1 MAYDSKKKSEDP
13 KELHKQALE
22 EFAMCR
28 DADKHNRE
36 AALEDLKFWRLGE
49 QWPEGAKSQRALE
62 QRPCL
67 TFNKGPTFIRQVVNE
82 GRQNKPAIKVH
93 PADDTADV
101 QTADIINGLIRN
113 IEYSS
118 NADVAYD
125 TGLDFGASCGI
136 GYWRVGIE
144 YAHDDTFDLDI
155 EIQRIDNPLAVYRD
169 YATTAADSSDWMR
182 CFVIDSI
189 SKEEFEAKYKGK
201 EPVDWDGDLYGNMPQ
216 DWCEGKNVIIA
227 EYWCRKEVTRT
238 ICLMS
243 NGDVMAADWLDETV
257 QDLPIGA
264 PDMTNEEMLALQGIT
279 RQSERETKSY
289 EVKQHIMNGVEI
301 LETNDWAG
309 RYIPIVPVYG
319 EEINVEGKRYY
330 RSMLRDARSAQENF
344 NYWRSASTE
353 LVALAPKAPFIGPA
367 GSFVTDADKWATAN
381 TIAHA
386 YIEFDLVPEAGG
398 QAPQRQQ
405 FAGVP
410 AGVLQE
416 ALNASDDMKSVIGIY
431 DAGLGAR
438 SNETSGIAIGARK
451 AESDTGT
458 FHFIDNQARAI
469 RHTGRIIIDLIPHV
483 YNKARVVRIMG
494 VDKEPQNV
502 PINQPLQ
509 PGQVPQDEDG
519 MAQIYD
525 LTAGKYDLTVDTGPS
540 FQTRREEASAGMV
553 ELLRAL
559 PQAAPILAPRLAK
572 AQDWPDA
579 EEVAKELELLNPAA
593 QGKSPEAQA
602 AQQQIQQLSQGMQQA
617 QQQIQQL
624 DTQLKDKTIDHER
637 DMLKLEI
644 EAFNAETNRLKL
656 AVDEK
661 SRMDAQLQAQI
672 TAESAQ
678 TPDIATGGQPGA
690 PAEPSPEQQQQ
701 QQFNQAIAEQMQQ
714 VMAAMRELNVAMKA
728 PRKRTLVRGPDGK
741 ASHAIDEFMVP
752 EEPQDPGQAPVQ
764 E

>member
-1 MAYDSKKKSEDP
+1 MAYDSDKKPKDK
-13 KELHKQALE
+13 KELHKRALE
-22 EFAMCR
+22 EFALCR
-28 DADKHNRE
+28 DADEHNRV

-49 QWPEGAKSQRALE
+49 QWPEGAKSQRQQE

-182 CFVIDSI
+182 CFVIDAI
-189 SKEEFEAKYKGK
+189 SCEEFEAKYKGK
-201 EPVDWDGDLYGNMPQ
+201 EKVDWDGDMYGAMPN
-216 DWCEGKNVIIA
+216 DWRDGKDVIIA
-227 EYWCRKEVTRT
+227 EYWCREEVTRT

-243 NGDVMAADWLDETV
+243 NGEVMAADWLAETMV
-257 QDLPIGA
+257 DLPMGA
-264 PDMTNEEMLALQGIT
+264 PNMTNEDMLALQGIT
-279 RQSERETKSY
+279 RASERETKSY
-289 EVKQHIMNGVEI
+289 KVTQHIMNGVEI
-301 LETNDWAG
+301 LETNEWAG

-353 LVALAPKAPFIGPA
+353 LVAMAPKAPFIGPA
-367 GSFVTDADKWATAN
+367 GAFESDAEKWATAN
-381 TIAHA
+381 TKAHA
-386 YIEFDLVPEAGG
+386 YIEFDVVSEAGG
-398 QAPQRQQ
+398 MPPQRQP

-416 ALNASDDMKSVIGIY
+416 ALNASDDMKAVIGIY

-483 YNKARVVRIMG
+483 YTKPRVIRIMG

-509 PGQVPQDEDG
+509 QQGQAPDEDG
-519 MAQIYD
+519 FAQIYD

-579 EEVAKELELLNPAA
+579 EDVAKELELLNPAA

-602 AQQQIQQLSQGMQQA
+602 AQQQIQQLSQGMQEA
-617 QQQIQQL
+617 QQQIQQK
-624 DTQLKDKTIDHER
+624 DQQLKDKTIDHER
-637 DMLKLEI
+637 DMRKLEI
-644 EAFNAETNRLKL
+644 DAFNAETNRLKL

-661 SRMDAQLQAQI
+661 MHMDAQMQAQI
-672 TAESAQ
+672 SAQAAQ
-678 TPDIATGGQPGA
+678 TPDIATGGA
-690 PAEPSPEQQQQ
+690 PAEPQGPTPEQQQQ
-701 QQFNQAIAEQMQQ
+701 QQFNQSIAEQMQQ
-714 VMAAMRELNVAMKA
+714 VMGAMRELNMAMKA
-728 PRKRTLVRGPDGK
+728 PRRRTLVRGPDGK
-741 ASHAIDEFMVP
+741 ASHAIDEFMAP
-752 EEPQDPGQAPVQ
+752 EEPQDQGQAPAQ

>member
-1 MAYDSKKKSEDP
+1 MAYDGKKKSEDP
-13 KELHKQALE
+13 KELHKRALE
-22 EFAMCR
+22 EFALCR
-28 DADKHNRE
+28 DADQHNRE
-36 AALEDLKFWRLGE
+36 AALDDLKFWRLGE
-49 QWPEGAKSQRALE
+49 QWPEGAKEQRE
-62 QRPCL
+62 KESRPCL

-82 GRQNKPAIKVH
+82 GRQNKPAIKVP

-101 QTADIINGLIRN
+101 ETADIINGLIRN

-182 CFVIDSI
+182 CFVVDSI
-189 SKEEFEAKYKGK
+189 SCDEFEEKYKGK
-201 EPVDWDGDLYGNMPQ
+201 EKVDWESDAYGAMP
-216 DWCEGKNVIIA
+216 DEWREGKNIIIA

-238 ICLMS
+238 ICLMN
-243 NGDVMAADWLDETV
+243 NGEVMAADWLAETV

-264 PDMTNEEMLALQGIT
+264 PNMTNEEMLQVQGIT
-279 RQSERETKSY
+279 RVNERETKSY

-301 LETNDWAG
+301 LETNEWAG

-319 EEINVEGKRYY
+319 EEINIEGKRYY

-353 LVALAPKAPFIGPA
+353 VVALAPKAPFIGPA
-367 GSFVTDADKWATAN
+367 GAFATDADKWATAN
-381 TIAHA
+381 VKSHA
-386 YIEFDLVPEAGG
+386 YIEYDVVNEAGG
-398 QAPQRQQ
+398 VPPQRQA

-410 AGVLQE
+410 AGILQE
-416 ALNASDDMKSVIGIY
+416 ALNASDDMKAVIGIY

-483 YNKARVVRIMG
+483 YNKARVIRVMG
-494 VDKEPQNV
+494 VDKQPQNV

-509 PGQVPQDEDG
+509 PGQMPQDEDG

-579 EEVAKELELLNPAA
+579 EDVAKELELLNPAA

-602 AQQQIQQLSQGMQQA
+602 AQQQIQQLSQGMQEA
-617 QQQIQQL
+617 QQQIQQK
-624 DTQLKDKTIDHER
+624 DQQLSDKSADLELQAHKVDID
-637 DMLKLEI
+637 
-644 EAFNAETNRLKL
+644 AFKAETDRLKL
-656 AVDEK
+656 VADQK
-661 SRMDAQLQAQI
+661 MHLDQQMQAQI
-672 TAESAQ
+672 TAQAAQ
-678 TPDIATGGQPGA
+678 TPDIATGGA
-690 PAEPSPEQQQQ
+690 PAEPQGPTPEQQQQ

-714 VMAAMRELNVAMKA
+714 VMGAMRELNMAMKA

-741 ASHAIDEFMVP
+741 ASHAIDEFMMP
-752 EEPQDPGQAPVQ
+752 EEPQDQGQAPAQ